1 MNINK
6 TIRSICY
13 NAIICA
19 LYVILVF
26 IFSFIS
32 YESIQIRIA
41 EVLIFLVLINKK
53 YIYGITLGCFIANL
67 IGPYGIIDACVG
79 GLATMLCCIL
89 LILTKKAWM
98 GILILPICNILVGI
112 ELSLITS
119 LDLIPSL
126 IMTSFIVL
134 GELITAIIG
143 VLLFYLI
150 KKNNNII
157 NLLEKI

>member
-19 LYVILVF
+19 LYVVLVF

-67 IGPYGIIDACVG
+67 IGPYGIIDAFVG
-79 GLATMLCCIL
+79 SVSTMLCCIL
-89 LILTKKAWM
+89 LIVINKAWTS
-98 GILILPICNILVGI
+98 IFILPLCNILVGI
-112 ELSLITS
+112 EISLI
-119 LDLIPSL
+119 LGLEIIPMLIT
-126 IMTSFIVL
+126 ISFIIL
-134 GELITAIIG
+134 GELITSIIG
-143 VLLFYLI
+143 FFVFKLI
-150 KKNNNII
+150 KQNSNITK
-157 NLLEKI
+157 LLENI